1 MTLAELRRGKA
12 GYAIE
17 ACSLPFR
24 PRPGRCMSIGNESLL
39 PVEARRV
46 LNMAE
51 NGVEER
57 DLDLRFLIELAL
69 PKQVNL
75 ATLDKFTAVPS

>member
-1 MTLAELRRGKA
+1 
-12 GYAIE
+12 
-17 ACSLPFR
+17 
-24 PRPGRCMSIGNESLL
+24 MSIGNESLL

-75 ATLDKFTAVPS
+75 ATLDKFTVVPS